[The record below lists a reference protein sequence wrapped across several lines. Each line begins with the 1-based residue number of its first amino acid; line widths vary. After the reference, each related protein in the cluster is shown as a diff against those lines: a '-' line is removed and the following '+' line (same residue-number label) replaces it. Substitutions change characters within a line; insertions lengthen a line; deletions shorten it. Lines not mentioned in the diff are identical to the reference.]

1 MNEIEVV
8 QSDTVIRDERYE
20 NFRKEIEAAWKEGL
34 KIIINTASRIDFIVG
49 RSIVDFIE
57 QNKVNP
63 TALVRQVAIDLHKSP
78 RSVWSTYMLWKDRPD
93 YEATILEAAEKS
105 GYPEPSLSALRK
117 VFLGEGGQS
126 DFNLDVVVERLLKK
140 YGHEKATQIAQRILI
155 LLQGQQTCDTKVCYN
170 VTTLS
175 NTRQQYANTSADT
188 LLSKTGT
195 HE

>member
-93 YEATILEAAEKS
+93 YDATVAKVAEMT
-105 GYPEPSLSALRK
+105 GYPEPSLSAMRRAL
-117 VFLGEGGQS
+117 LGEGGES
-126 DFNLDVVVERLLKK
+126 EFNLETVVERILKK
-140 YGHEKATQIAQRILI
+140 YGQEKARLIADSII
-155 LLQGQQTCDTKVCYN
+155 IK
-170 VTTLS
+170 TT
-175 NTRQQYANTSADT
+175 T
-188 LLSKTGT
+188 
-195 HE
+195 